1 MSLRNCNSRGDP
13 SGLPARH
20 TQHRTNT
27 NNRHVWHWR
36 VAPASGDCHLRSDSH
51 LHWLIVFFLLL
62 VSCAPTTATQPA
74 PTNTLEPTSPPPPT
88 QTIEPPQLINPLT
101 GLHVQDPSLLE
112 LPALLVSISHFPVTA
127 RPQAGLSFSPLVFEI
142 YITEGATRFLTTFY
156 GEFPA
161 PESPVTGGCDTRRE
175 IFTQTNL
182 ILGNRA
188 WLDANQNNMQDAWER
203 GVGGVCVNLYDANL
217 NLLQQTTTDSNG
229 YYGFNVSA
237 GTYHIAVANPPQL
250 EFAQKHVG
258 DESRDSDV
266 DPASGWSDAVNVEST
281 LLSLDVGLIQSS
293 DILPSSTTLPEPKIG
308 PIRSGR
314 LVYADIAAMFTNSC
328 LIYALASPEV
338 LTELPQCVLVTHDIQ
353 GGGYMYGIDNLPAV
367 ARNYKEPKITID
379 YTSNTFS
386 EEPPAGGMIADEL
399 HVFIAYLNQSGWEYD
414 ALSQSYWRSVDDASS
429 DTAGIL
435 HPEVDRLT
443 NRQLQFENVVVLFAK
458 HDVVSPTNLDIHLE
472 ANLTGDA
479 ILFRDGLRYDI
490 RWSTELSE
498 EEIQTGVRKPIR
510 FLYAGEDKLFPLKFG
525 QTWVIVVTPETT
537 VTEEFSSEWL
547 LRFAQPEGAK

>member
-1 MSLRNCNSRGDP
+1 MAKLISL
-13 SGLPARH
+13 
-20 TQHRTNT
+20 
-27 NNRHVWHWR
+27 
-36 VAPASGDCHLRSDSH
+36 
-51 LHWLIVFFLLL
+51 IFLAL
-62 VSCAPTTATQPA
+62 VSCTPLIATKP
-74 PTNTLEPTSPPPPT
+74 PSTNTPEPTSPPPPT
-88 QTIEPPQLINPLT
+88 QTIEPVQDVNPLT
-101 GLHVQDPSLLE
+101 GLQVEDPSLLD

-142 YITEGATRFLTTFY
+142 YITEGATRFLATFY
-156 GEFPA
+156 GELPA
-161 PESPVTGGCDTRRE
+161 PEAPVTGGCDTRRE
-175 IFTQTNL
+175 IFTQTNF
-182 ILGNRA
+182 ILGNRI

-229 YYGFNVSA
+229 YYGFNVGA
-237 GTYHIAVANPPQL
+237 GTYHVAVANPPQL
-250 EFAQKHVG
+250 EFARKNVG
-258 DESRDSDV
+258 DESQDSDV
-266 DPASGWSDAVNVEST
+266 DPASGWSDAVNVAST

-293 DILPSSTTLPEPKIG
+293 DISSSATLPEPKIG

-338 LTELPQCVLVTHDIQ
+338 LTELPQCALVTHDIQ
-353 GGGYMYGIDNLPAV
+353 GGGYMYNIDNLRELAQ
-367 ARNYKEPKITID
+367 NYKEPKVKID

-386 EEPPAGGMIADEL
+386 REPPSGGALADEL

-414 ALSQSYWRSVDDASS
+414 ALSQSYWRFVDKASS

-435 HPEVDRLT
+435 RPEVDRLT
-443 NRQLQFENVVVLFAK
+443 GRQLQYQNVVVLFTR

-479 ILFRDGLRYDI
+479 ILFRDGLKYDI

-498 EEIQTGVRKPIR
+498 EELQSGQRRPIR
-510 FLYAGEDKLFPLKFG
+510 FLYADGNQLVPLQFG
-525 QTWVIVVTPETT
+525 QSWIIVVTPETM
-537 VTEEFSSEWL
+537 VTEESTGDWL
-547 LRFAQPEGAK
+547 LRFAQPAGAK

>member
-1 MSLRNCNSRGDP
+1 MSFK
-13 SGLPARH
+13 
-20 TQHRTNT
+20 QI
-27 NNRHVWHWR
+27 
-36 VAPASGDCHLRSDSH
+36 GDCHFASDSH
-51 LHWLIVFFLLL
+51 LHWLIILFLLL
-62 VSCAPTTATQPA
+62 SSCTPTIATEPS
-74 PTNTLEPTSPPPPT
+74 PTNTAEPTSPPPT
-88 QTIEPPQLINPLT
+88 QTIEPAQVVNPLT
-101 GLHVQDPSLLE
+101 GLPVADPSLLE

-161 PESPVTGGCDTRRE
+161 PESPITGGCDTRRE
-175 IFTQTNL
+175 IFTQTDL

-203 GVGGVCVNLYDANL
+203 GVGGVCVNLYDSNQ

-229 YYGFNVSA
+229 YYGFNVGA
-237 GTYHIAVANPPQL
+237 GTVHIAVANPPQL
-250 EFAQKHVG
+250 EFAQKNVG
-258 DESRDSDV
+258 DENQDSDV
-266 DPASGWSDAVNVEST
+266 DPASGWSDAVNVAST
-281 LLSLDVGLIQSS
+281 LLNLDVGLIQSS
-293 DILPSSTTLPEPKIG
+293 DIPPSATLPEPKIG

-353 GGGYMYGIDNLPAV
+353 GGGYMYNTDNLRDV
-367 ARNYKEPKITID
+367 AQNYKEPKIKID

-386 EEPPAGGMIADEL
+386 TEPPVGGALADEL

-414 ALSQSYWRSVDDASS
+414 ALSQSYWRFVDDASS

-435 HPEVDRLT
+435 HLEVDRLT
-443 NRQLQFENVVVLFAK
+443 NRQLQFENVIVLFAR

-479 ILFRDGLRYDI
+479 ILFRDGLKYDI

-498 EEIQTGVRKPIR
+498 EELQSGQRKPIR
-510 FLYAGEDKLFPLKFG
+510 FLYADEDKLFPLKLG
-525 QTWVIVVTPETT
+525 QTWLIVVTPDTT
-537 VTEEFSSEWL
+537 VTEESAGEWL
-547 LRFAQPEGAK
+547 LRFAQPAGAK